1 MDDQSVLHLRSPIA
15 ATLPVT
21 LTDGINLHPREGLE
35 FGANYVELYRS
46 AEPFP
51 HIVLDNF
58 LPSALAQEIHDNFPH
73 LALPSDTNYEMGY
86 AGLHKRQV
94 QPIDCD
100 PYCRNLFGFFNSAPV
115 LQFLEGLTGIAGLIP
130 DPYFNGAGFHEIA
143 KGGLLGVHADFRI
156 HEKLHLQRRI
166 NLLLYLNP
174 VWDKSW
180 GGKLE
185 LWDRE
190 MKAAVQS
197 IEPLFNRC
205 VIFNTDATSFHGHPN
220 PLDCPATVTRKSI
233 ALYYYTASDRIYEDT
248 PSDGTVYRSRPSD
261 GLKIRIEAGKLRAHN
276 YILKDLLPPV
286 VFRSLRSVYRLARS
300 MG

>member
-1 MDDQSVLHLRSPIA
+1 
-15 ATLPVT
+15 
-21 LTDGINLHPREGLE
+21 
-35 FGANYVELYRS
+35 
-46 AEPFP
+46 
-51 HIVLDNF
+51 
-58 LPSALAQEIHDNFPH
+58 
-73 LALPSDTNYEMGY
+73 
-86 AGLHKRQV
+86 
-94 QPIDCD
+94 
-100 PYCRNLFGFFNSAPV
+100 LFGFFNSAPL

-185 LWDRE
+185 LWDRG
-190 MKAAVQS
+190 MKAAVRS

-233 ALYYYTASDRIYEDT
+233 ALYYYTASDRIYEDM
-248 PSDGTVYRSRPSD
+248 PSHGTVYRSRPSD
-261 GLKIRIEAGKLRAHN
+261 SLKTRLEAGKLRAHN
-276 YILKDLLPPV
+276 YLLKDWLPPV
-286 VFRSLRSVYRLARS
+286 VFRGLRSVYRLARPRR
-300 MG
+300 